1 MEHSATCWSSCCYTP
16 YNFQVAVQVNGDSCN
31 NPMVSETKGTFFF
44 KFSPL
49 AWKMV
54 TSALQLTWSSRETDQ
69 PVEYVLLQNWEENH
83 LVLSSGLDGGLP
95 VKERDQVRGEDRGT
109 LNSCSITSP
118 WQRGK
123 LSRWACV
130 GSYTTEVDFIFT
142 QRSRSHISW
151 RKYRVSGTKDYEE
164 IPSYQQKS
172 SPKVTAVILPM
183 AFSPACPHKEAFKRS
198 CQQT

>member
-1 MEHSATCWSSCCYTP
+1 MRIIVTALWC
-16 YNFQVAVQVNGDSCN
+16 Q
-31 NPMVSETKGTFFF
+31 TKGTLEVF

-54 TSALQLTWSSRETDQ
+54 TSALQLTWSGRETDQ

-95 VKERDQVRGEDRGT
+95 VKERDQVRGGDRGT
-109 LNSCSITSP
+109 LSSCSITSP

-130 GSYTTEVDFIFT
+130 GSYTTEVDFVFT

-151 RKYRVSGTKDYEE
+151 RKNRVSGTKDYEE